1 MLRNQN
7 DSAKQPAEAKR
18 LFKGCLPGLR
28 ARNALCGGQQP
39 YRGGRRCEVG
49 RKVPSSHQP
58 VPATTLLLNLNEIC
72 SRPFSPVTPGDLNL
86 IHAPGHYLFIYLFI
100 YVQPVHLETTHPSR
114 TPHDFRGSWG
124 TQPLLHG
131 RGQKNALKLLMWCT
145 KCPQEEPGFA
155 RCVVLEPTVP
165 KERQNSHIFF
175 FSQKK
180 ANPFPSL
187 RWRRGGRACSEL

>member
-86 IHAPGHYLFIYLFI
+86 IHTPGRYLFIYLFMCSLFTWRPPI
-100 YVQPVHLETTHPSR
+100 PPERPMTSGAAGAPS
-114 TPHDFRGSWG
+114 HYCMG
-124 TQPLLHG
+124 
-131 RGQKNALKLLMWCT
+131 K
-145 KCPQEEPGFA
+145 A
-155 RCVVLEPTVP
+155 R
-165 KERQNSHIFF
+165 KMH
-175 FSQKK
+175 
-180 ANPFPSL
+180 
-187 RWRRGGRACSEL
+187 